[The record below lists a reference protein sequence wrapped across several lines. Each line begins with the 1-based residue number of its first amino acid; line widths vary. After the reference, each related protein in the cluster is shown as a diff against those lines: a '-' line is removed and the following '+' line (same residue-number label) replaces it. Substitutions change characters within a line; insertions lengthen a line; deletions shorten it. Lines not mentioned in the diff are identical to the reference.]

1 MPQTTTRSGRS
12 GRVFAIRPGRPVIRN
27 VYHLAAEIDLGGRT
41 VDDAM
46 DYARRIAVG
55 WISDKYPERLPN
67 DAKEGGSV
75 RCEMPGQTFETV
87 AIPDRGIWCARL
99 EQPDVSFDRDAVAGR
114 TWQTDL
120 SLCADDRR
128 LLFGVK
134 VGCASLPD
142 CTEGYSYTRPFVV
155 PQIGTKLGL
164 RTIRPLEFR
173 PNEVHGEEGVDDLV
187 DLLVD
192 PARELPVVVLT
203 EVDTAKHGSHLSR
216 WLLDPKDIGKR
227 LYGLA
232 HVFLLPSPESYEL
245 TKAVGRRWTVFD
257 GSVRT
262 YLPGVDLENGS
273 PFGHPRASVE
283 TVMGS
288 FLTQVR
294 NGEDVEY
301 RSEAAFARI
310 LQGSV
315 GEIAAS
321 RRVDWGGRL
330 FVPEA
335 RGIAAAAERDRIVA
349 SIVDAGKA
357 ADESDEL
364 RGRITAMSEAHER
377 QLESLREE
385 LTEAQQEAER
395 WSDESIRAGEDL
407 AATKK
412 ESADLRNQVLALRAH
427 LEDRDGSPID
437 AAIEIPDDYESMEE
451 WAGRHLAGRL
461 VLMNRA
467 LRALNGAEF
476 EDPPRVYRALL
487 LLANEY
493 RDMKI
498 GTGEDPKATFE
509 QACEEQHLNLSG
521 SISEN
526 QAGAYGDTY
535 YARWPLGSER
545 RVFIDLHL
553 RSNGNSRD
561 PKRCLAIYFFWDD
574 ANSQVVVA
582 SLPGHLQNRMT

>member
-1 MPQTTTRSGRS
+1 MPQANTRSGRS

-27 VYHLAAEIDLGGRT
+27 VYHLSAEVDLGKRT
-41 VDDAM
+41 IEDAM
-46 DYARRIAVG
+46 DYVRRIAIG
-55 WISDKYPERLPN
+55 WIAKKYPERLPD
-67 DAKEGGSV
+67 DAKKGGSV

-120 SLCADDRR
+120 SLRAVDGR
-128 LLFGVK
+128 LLFGAK

-142 CTEGYSYTRPFVV
+142 CTEGYSYTRPYVV

-164 RTIRPLEFR
+164 RTIRPLEFVPQEIR
-173 PNEVHGEEGVDDLV
+173 GQDGVDDLV

-192 PARELPVVVLT
+192 PSRELPVVVLS
-203 EVDTAKHGSHLSR
+203 EVDVAKHGGHLSR
-216 WLLDPKDIGKR
+216 WLLDPEDVGRR

-232 HVFLLPSPESYEL
+232 HVFLLPSRESFAL
-245 TKAVGRRWTVFD
+245 TKAIGRRWTVFD
-257 GSVRT
+257 GCVRT
-262 YLPGVDLENGS
+262 YLPGVDLENGP

-288 FLTQVR
+288 SLTQVR
-294 NGEDVEY
+294 GDREVEY

-315 GEIAAS
+315 GEIAAG
-321 RRVDWGGRL
+321 RRVDWDGRR

-335 RGIAAAAERDRIVA
+335 RGIAAAAERERIVA
-349 SIVDAGKA
+349 SIVDADRA

-364 RGRITAMSEAHER
+364 RVRIAAMSEAHER
-377 QLESLREE
+377 QLASLREE
-385 LTEAQQEAER
+385 LDEARQEAER
-395 WSDESIRAGEDL
+395 WSDESIRADEDL

-412 ESADLRNQVLALRAH
+412 ESADLRNLVLALRAH
-427 LEDRDGSPID
+427 LEDRDGSRID
-437 AAIEIPDDYESMEE
+437 ADIDIPDDYESMED

-493 RDMKI
+493 RDMRI
-498 GTGEDPKATFE
+498 GAGDDPKATFE
-509 QACEEQHLNLSG
+509 RACEEQHLKLSG
-521 SISEN
+521 SISES
-526 QAGAYGDTY
+526 QAGSFGDTY
-535 YARWPLGSER
+535 FARWPLGSER
-545 RVFIDLHL
+545 RVFVDLHL
-553 RSNGNSRD
+553 RNNGTTRD
-561 PKRCLAIYFFWDD
+561 PKRCLAIYFFWDAD
-574 ANSQVVVA
+574 EQQGVVCW
-582 SLPGHLQNRMT
+582 LPRHLKNQLT